1 MVQVQKQTSSGIR
14 MDYLSTLTGDTSLT
28 IDDKDP
34 EKRAELA
41 KHVTELL
48 QKGYAVFVQ
57 DGDETFKV
65 KGYDAEENEWILVK
79 RRGGKKKEA
88 VSAEGTIA
96 TTIPPRAGG

>member
-48 QKGYAVFVQ
+48 
-57 DGDETFKV
+57 
-65 KGYDAEENEWILVK
+65 
-79 RRGGKKKEA
+79 
-88 VSAEGTIA
+88 
-96 TTIPPRAGG
+96 